1 MNTENSGQVK
11 VATKQPLED
20 IQANA
25 EEHAQY
31 KRILSHGDA
40 EENAQAVDFRRV
52 QHGHGPCACCGPYS
66 E

>member
-1 MNTENSGQVK
+1 MSIENIEQVK
-11 VATKQPLED
+11 STTEQLQDDVQTNVEAQS
-20 IQANA
+20 
-25 EEHAQY
+25 QY
-31 KRILSHGDA
+31 KRVLSNGDA